1 MKCTVCSDGRL
12 EASYLEPLLPCH
24 TCSNCGG
31 SLLRMMDYFRW
42 QSDSADSSSSDE
54 ASHSL
59 ANPSVNPVV
68 DVAEETRKAVICPK
82 SGVLMTKY
90 RISAETDNRLDY
102 SAASNAVWIDKG
114 EWALLKANGLAT
126 RLNNVFTSHWQHE
139 IRAQESSEVME
150 ELYKRRFGEHYTALK
165 AFREVLDS
173 MEDRNEA
180 LAYLMAEDPYQP

>member
-1 MKCTVCSDGRL
+1 MKCTVCSNGRL

-24 TCSNCGG
+24 TCSHCGG

-42 QSDSADSSSSDE
+42 QNDSADLPLSTE
-54 ASHSL
+54 
-59 ANPSVNPVV
+59 PSEPLVGITVNPVV
-68 DVAEETRKAVICPK
+68 DTAQETRKAVICPK

-102 SAASNAVWIDKG
+102 SAASNAVWLDRG
-114 EWALLKANGLAT
+114 EWALLNANGLAT
-126 RLNNVFTSHWQHE
+126 QLNTVFTSHWQHE

-150 ELYKRRFGEHYTALK
+150 GLYKRRFGEQYAALK